1 MKGIYV
7 LLSFALFAVPIHAQ
21 GISSSKDPI
30 DLEAL
35 YQQIDDAISLSPQ
48 YVAERERQIT
58 VCRDSFLTE
67 KSQEKRLSMAEN
79 LFHLYQPYRN
89 DSALYYAELC
99 ISLSDSLRRPDLT
112 GRFRSLLALQ
122 CSNTNMGAES
132 LEQLRLV
139 KRSALDKKGLV
150 GYYNA
155 CMHLYG
161 ELASYTQRK
170 DVRQRYFDQQNLYR
184 DSVMMVAE
192 EGSEEWF
199 HLKMDILS
207 AQRHFQDALV
217 VSNSWQKMVKKGT
230 HESAYAAFY
239 RSMVYSHLNNHDMT
253 NYWLGMSALDDIH
266 CAVMNQASLL
276 FLAEHLANDGDLS
289 RALRYLEFSRACNTA
304 FTPYMRPYQFN
315 AVLSII
321 EKDRDAA
328 HDRANLIL
336 IIAGVMIILLLLALV
351 IVIVRK
357 KKHI

>member
-1 MKGIYV
+1 MKGLYV
-7 LLSFALFAVPIHAQ
+7 ILSFALLAIPVHAQ
-21 GISSSKDPI
+21 GTSPSEEPI

-48 YVAERERQIT
+48 YVAERERQISA
-58 VCRDSFLTE
+58 CRDSFLMGQT
-67 KSQEKRLSMAEN
+67 QEARLQMAEK
-79 LFHLYQPYRN
+79 LFLLYQPYKN
-89 DSALYYAELC
+89 DSALHYADLC
-99 ISLSDSLRRPDLT
+99 INLSDSLHRPDLA

-122 CSNTNMGAES
+122 CSNTDMGAES
-132 LEQLRLV
+132 LEQLRQI
-139 KRSALDKKGLV
+139 KRSALDNKGLV
-150 GYYNA
+150 DYYNA
-155 CMHLYG
+155 WMHLYG
-161 ELASYTQRK
+161 EMASYTQRPN
-170 DVRQRYFDQQNLYR
+170 VRQSYFDQQNIYR

-207 AQRHFQDALV
+207 AQRHFQDALLI
-217 VSNSWQKMVKKGT
+217 SNRWQKMVGNGT

-253 NYWLGMSALDDIH
+253 NYWLGRSAIDDIH

-276 FLAEHLANDGDLS
+276 FLAERLANDGDLS
-289 RALRYLEFSRACNTA
+289 RALRYLEFSRACNTT
-304 FTPYMRPYQFN
+304 FTRHMRQYQFN
-315 AVLSII
+315 SVLSVI

-336 IIAGVMIILLLLALV
+336 IVAGIVILLLLLALV

-357 KKHI
+357 RK